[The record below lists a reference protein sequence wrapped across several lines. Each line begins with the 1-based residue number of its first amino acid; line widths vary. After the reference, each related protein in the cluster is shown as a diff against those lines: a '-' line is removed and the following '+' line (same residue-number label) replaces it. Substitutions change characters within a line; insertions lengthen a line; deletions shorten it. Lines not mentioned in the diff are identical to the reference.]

1 MVTVD
6 RMKKLIGEPA
16 TGRETALQYLID
28 AAAAFAK
35 DYCHIENVD
44 GMDGLLTAMVMEDFN
59 RMGNG
64 GPGKPEFQRCFRVL
78 QPRLFRTGL
87 PATSAAQA
95 ACNTVTAMFN
105 NRMRPVE
112 YRKAIA
118 SKNSLHENV
127 VSYQAPVLLWRR
139 SVSTQGACTLAT
151 TPIF

>member
-6 RMKKLIGEPA
+6 RTKKLIGEPA

-64 GPGKPEFQRCFRVL
+64 GLANQNFSGVSESYNQDYSEQVYRQLRRHR
-78 QPRLFRTGL
+78 RL
-87 PATSAAQA
+87 
-95 ACNTVTAMFN
+95 VT
-105 NRMRPVE
+105 R
-112 YRKAIA
+112 
-118 SKNSLHENV
+118 
-127 VSYQAPVLLWRR
+127 
-139 SVSTQGACTLAT
+139 
-151 TPIF
+151 